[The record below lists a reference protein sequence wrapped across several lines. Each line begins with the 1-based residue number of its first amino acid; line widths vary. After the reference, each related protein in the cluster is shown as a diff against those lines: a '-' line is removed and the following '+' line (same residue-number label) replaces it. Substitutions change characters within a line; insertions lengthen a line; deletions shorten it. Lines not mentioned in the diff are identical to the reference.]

1 MTIKELF
8 KNKTEKTIKLKGWV
22 LSNRGNEKIRFIT
35 VNDGSTFSG
44 VQVVLKGE
52 QASEFD
58 SVRIGASI
66 CVKGEVKLTPDAK
79 QDFEIISETF
89 KLLKNTDEDF
99 PIQKHGM
106 SREFLR
112 EIPHLRHRTN
122 LFRASMRIRSTLF
135 LELHKYFDEKG
146 FLNVAS
152 PIITG
157 SDGEGAGEMFVI
169 DDELEAPFF
178 GKKANLGVT
187 GQLHAEAY
195 SNGFGK
201 VYSFNPIFRAEH
213 SNTQK
218 HAAEFWMLEPE
229 VAFYSMNDGIEL
241 ADNMLKVVIA
251 NTIKKHP
258 QEFEFL
264 NQFVDKTLMERLN
277 EFVSKGIQT
286 ITYSDAI
293 IKLQK
298 VADKFENS
306 KIEFGIDLATEH
318 EKYIASE
325 IFNGP
330 VAVTDYPKDIKA
342 FYMKANDDNKTVAAF
357 DILVPGIG
365 ELIGGSERET
375 DYQKLDKRVEEMNIK
390 KEEIQWYMDL
400 RRFGQ
405 SQSTGFGLGF
415 ERLVMYVT
423 GVENIRD
430 TIPFP
435 RTTKSLKM

>member
-8 KNKTEKTIKLKGWV
+8 KNQIEKTISLKGWV
-22 LSNRGNEKIRFIT
+22 LSNRGNEKIRFVTI
-35 VNDGSTFSG
+35 NDGSTFSG
-44 VQVVLKGE
+44 VQIVLKGKE
-52 QASEFD
+52 ASEFD

-66 CVKGEVKLTPDAK
+66 KVEGQVKLTPNAK
-79 QDFEIISETF
+79 QSFEIISKTF

-99 PIQKHGM
+99 PIQKQGM

-122 LFRASMRIRSTLF
+122 LFRATMRIRSTLF
-135 LELHKYFDEKG
+135 LKLHKYFDDKG

-157 SDGEGAGEMFVI
+157 SDGEGAGEMFII
-169 DDELEAPFF
+169 DDELETSFF

-229 VAFYSMNDGIEL
+229 VAFYSMSDGINL
-241 ADNMLKVVIA
+241 ADNMLKVVIQ
-251 NTIKKHP
+251 NTIEAHP

-264 NQFVDKTLMERLN
+264 NKLVDKSLLERLN
-277 EFVSKGIQT
+277 NFISTGIKT
-286 ITYSDAI
+286 ISYSDAI
-293 IKLQK
+293 KKLKK
-298 VADKFENS
+298 VADIFDNS
-306 KIEFGIDLATEH
+306 DIDFGMDLGTEH
-318 EKYIASE
+318 EKYIATE
-325 IFNGP
+325 LFKGP

-342 FYMKANDDNKTVAAF
+342 FYMKANDDDKTVAAF
-357 DILVPGIG
+357 DVLVPGIG

-375 DYQKLDKRVEEMNIK
+375 DYIKLDKRVAEMNIEK
-390 KEEIQWYMDL
+390 NEIQWYMNL

-405 SQSTGFGLGF
+405 AQSTGFGLGF

-423 GVENIRD
+423 GIENIRD

-435 RTTKSLKM
+435 RTTKNLKL